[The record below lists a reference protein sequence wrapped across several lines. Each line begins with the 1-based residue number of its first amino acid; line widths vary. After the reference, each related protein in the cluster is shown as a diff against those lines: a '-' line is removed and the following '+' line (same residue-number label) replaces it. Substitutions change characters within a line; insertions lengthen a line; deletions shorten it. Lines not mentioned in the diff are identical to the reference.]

1 MSSVVTMWSHPAGL
15 LRSDRAKRPG
25 DSADQPKETITVTR
39 NPNRGRICRRCSC
52 RDAAGAQLGAR
63 CPSLAHRGHGR
74 WAFAVDL
81 PAVAGRRVTM
91 RRCGFPSHGAAR
103 DALHRVLDCQ
113 QAGIHLDDR
122 ETVAQYLDG

>member
-1 MSSVVTMWSHPAGL
+1 MSGVVAVWSHPAGL
-15 LRSDRAKRPG
+15 LRSGRAKWPE
-25 DSADQPKETITVTR
+25 DSAGQLKEMIAVAR
-39 NPNRGRICRRCSC
+39 NPNRGRIYRRCSC

-91 RRCGFPSHGAAR
+91 RRCGFPSRNAAR
-103 DALHRVLDCQ
+103 EALHRVLDCRW
-113 QAGIHLDDR
+113 GR
-122 ETVAQYLDG
+122 